1 MAEALASREVAQL
14 VIDAVKQAFMLDD
27 LSVHVE
33 ARASSTRNTTSE
45 IVVWFAVSILSHAE
59 ILRLAE
65 ITKSTRT
72 RGAVLPDD
80 KSQMKVE
87 LSFSVPAAR

>member
-1 MAEALASREVAQL
+1 MAEALASREVAQPL
-14 VIDAVKQAFMLDD
+14 IDAVKQAFMLEDIN
-27 LSVHVE
+27 VHVE
-33 ARASSTRNTTSE
+33 ARGSATRNSTSE

-59 ILRLAE
+59 IQRLAE
-65 ITKSTRT
+65 ISKTTHA

-87 LSFSVPAAR
+87 LSLPVPASR